1 MKQTVLNLTLFL
13 CVGAG
18 LAFLGCGG
26 GTKRGTGS
34 TTNVGLVVSSTTGIS
49 VPSDESTTDL
59 GASDVYILEPHPD
72 GTRGFLYTIGIGESR
87 DLGIARSIAIQRARA
102 AMAQKAQ
109 VLVIAL
115 SENFQQQFSTDD
127 KVKID
132 TVFRQVSQSIAAA
145 KLNGTIV
152 ITTKATEKDGLYS
165 IQLMLGMPI
174 KDNIEDALIKEI
186 DQDETLYQEFQAWK
200 GSNGLAE
207 KISDLG
213 EWKGQQ

>member
-1 MKQTVLNLTLFL
+1 
-13 CVGAG
+13 
-18 LAFLGCGG
+18 
-26 GTKRGTGS
+26 
-34 TTNVGLVVSSTTGIS
+34 
-49 VPSDESTTDL
+49 
-59 GASDVYILEPHPD
+59 
-72 GTRGFLYTIGIGESR
+72 
-87 DLGIARSIAIQRARA
+87 
-102 AMAQKAQ
+102 MAQKAQ

-115 SENFQQQFSTDD
+115 SENFQQQLSTDD

-186 DQDETLYQEFQAWK
+186 NQDETLYQEFRAWK

-213 EWKGQQ
+213 EWEGQQ